1 MQFFSKKLVKPQ
13 DLNPYQTLF
22 GGALLSWIDEEAA
35 IFSMGQIN
43 SKSIVTKY
51 MSEINF
57 VSSAQNGDIIEIGLE
72 VIKFGR
78 TSVTVS
84 CIARNVRTQGNILT
98 VEKIVF
104 VNVDK
109 NGNPIPHGKGQEGIT
124 V

>member
-22 GGALLSWIDEEAA
+22 GGALLGWIDEEAA
-35 IFSMGQIN
+35 IFAMSQID
-43 SKSIVTKY
+43 SKNIVTKF

-57 VSSAQNGDIIEIGLE
+57 LSSARNGDIIEIGLE

-78 TSVTVS
+78 TSISVS
-84 CIARNVRTQGNILT
+84 CIARNVRTQINILS
-98 VEKIVF
+98 VEKIVL

-109 NGNPIPHGKGQEGIT
+109 NGVPIAHGKGPKNIT
-124 V
+124 I

>member
-1 MQFFSKKLVKPQ
+1 MQFLSRKLVKPQ

-35 IFSMGQIN
+35 IFAMDQIN
-43 SKSIVTKY
+43 TTGVVTKY

-57 VSSAQNGDIIEIGLE
+57 VSSARNGDIIEIGLE
-72 VIKFGR
+72 VVKFGR
-78 TSVTVS
+78 TSLTVR
-84 CIARNVRTQGNILT
+84 CIARNVITQANILT
-98 VEKIVF
+98 IDQIVF

-109 NGNPIPHGKGQEGIT
+109 NGIPIPHGRGSETKT